1 MGGERFAGQELIATP
16 ELFPELGKPGGHA
29 GHHPGGAQAASRVPA
44 PSEKLSHPVPERRSL
59 GMSRSGTAVLIFIL
73 AAGGLS
79 AQQGKKPPPP
89 SARPIKDIMLG
100 SHKEK
105 GALVFRVRDA
115 ESTDDDNK
123 KLLGEYKSLA
133 DLKPPLGDVGAWKKR
148 VGNAVA
154 ALQEL
159 VDKKPG
165 AVERVRSATD
175 CAACHNAHRV
185 GGNK

>member
-1 MGGERFAGQELIATP
+1 M
-16 ELFPELGKPGGHA
+16 
-29 GHHPGGAQAASRVPA
+29 AA
-44 PSEKLSHPVPERRSL
+44 
-59 GMSRSGTAVLIFIL
+59 LIFIL

-89 SARPIKDIMLG
+89 SARPIKDLMLG

-105 GALVFRVRDA
+105 GALIFRVRDA

-123 KLLGEYKSLA
+123 KLLAEYKSL
-133 DLKPPLGDVGAWKKR
+133 DGMKPPVGDVAAWKKR

-154 ALQEL
+154 AIQDL
-159 VDKKPG
+159 VDKKGG
-165 AVERVRSATD
+165 AVERVRGATD
-175 CAACHNAHRV
+175 CAGCHNAHRV